1 MRLRVESVGD
11 WERLAS
17 SLSDVSSWRW
27 RWNLMSLRRGLE
39 LLGNERGCLTVRGAV
54 VDEGSLAWALLGIV
68 TESVPVGMFA
78 TFLAVLHGVTML
90 TASLTEH

>member
-1 MRLRVESVGD
+1 MRVERVGD

-39 LLGNERGCLTVRGAV
+39 LLRSERGCLTVRGAV

-68 TESVPVGMFA
+68 TESIPVGMFA
-78 TFLAVLHGVTML
+78 TLLAVLHGVTML
-90 TASLTEH
+90 SASLTEH